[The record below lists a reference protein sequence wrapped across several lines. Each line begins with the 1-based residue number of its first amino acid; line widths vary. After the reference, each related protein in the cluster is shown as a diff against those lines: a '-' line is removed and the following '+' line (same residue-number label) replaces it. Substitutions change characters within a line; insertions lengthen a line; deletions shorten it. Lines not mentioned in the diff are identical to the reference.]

1 MSDRGAGEGADKVEA
16 DPSDV
21 ESIDAE
27 GVAAADENSE
37 DDDEQEPDKRRNPVV
52 AFLREVVIV
61 LVSALAISLVLKT
74 FLIQPFYIPSVSM
87 ETTLDVGDRIVVNK
101 LAPGPFDIERGDIVV
116 FLDPGGWLAGE
127 PVPTLS
133 PVEKALTWVGLLPE
147 NAGQHLVKRVIGVA
161 GDHVVCCDDAGQITV
176 NGVPIDEPYVIDGA
190 VPSEKPFDVVVPE
203 GHLWVMGD
211 NRPQSADSRYH
222 EDLPGQGFV
231 PISNVVGR
239 VFVIL
244 WPFDHL
250 TWIDR
255 PDETFADVP
264 DP

>member
-1 MSDRGAGEGADKVEA
+1 MSDRGADERTD
-16 DPSDV
+16 DPERERS
-21 ESIDAE
+21 E
-27 GVAAADENSE
+27 VA
-37 DDDEQEPDKRRNPVV
+37 DDDARDESDEDSAEETKHRNPVV
-52 AFLREVVIV
+52 AFFREVVIV

-127 PVPTLS
+127 PVPELN
-133 PVEKALTWVGLLPE
+133 PLERALTWIGLLPE
-147 NAGQHLVKRVIGVA
+147 NAGQHLVKRVIGGP
-161 GDHVVCCDDAGQITV
+161 GDHVVCCDDTGRITV
-176 NGVPIDEPYVIDGA
+176 NGVPLDESYLIDGA
-190 VPSEKPFDVVVPE
+190 VPSTTPFDEVVPE

-211 NRPQSADSRYH
+211 NRPQSADSRAH
-222 EDLPGQGFV
+222 AGAVGGGFV

-244 WPFDHL
+244 WPLDHL

-255 PDETFADVP
+255 PDETFENVP

>member
-1 MSDRGAGEGADKVEA
+1 MSDRGAGERTD
-16 DPSDV
+16 DP
-21 ESIDAE
+21 
-27 GVAAADENSE
+27 
-37 DDDEQEPDKRRNPVV
+37 EQERPEDADDARDESDEEHEGEAKRRNPVV
-52 AFLREVVIV
+52 AFFREVVIV

-127 PVPTLS
+127 PVPQLS
-133 PVEKALTWVGLLPE
+133 PLEQALTWVGLLPE
-147 NAGQHLVKRVIGVA
+147 NAGQHLVKRVIGTP
-161 GDHVVCCDDAGQITV
+161 GDHVVCCDDTGRITV
-176 NGVPIDEPYVIDGA
+176 NGAPLDETYLIDGA
-190 VPSEKPFDVVVPE
+190 VPSTTPFDVVVPE
-203 GHLWVMGD
+203 GHLWMMGD
-211 NRPQSADSRYH
+211 NRPQSADSRAH
-222 EDLPGQGFV
+222 AGARGGGFV

-244 WPFDHL
+244 WPLDHL

-255 PDETFADVP
+255 PDETFENVP
-264 DP
+264 EP